1 MKAWNWKAL
10 AVAAA
15 VGAALAGAGGALA
28 QRETQSRPALTSQQ
42 AMFEYLLA
50 EVAMQRGDSAV
61 ALGAYLDLARRLRDP
76 AIARR
81 AVEAAIRSRAFD
93 PALDAAALLV
103 ELEPDGSLGR
113 EIMASLLAN
122 NGNLD
127 QAVETLDKLI
137 AKQPEKGFLLAQVNH
152 FLARYPDK
160 AQVLEAVKK
169 LASRYPGLPETHY
182 AMAVAALLAG
192 QEPLALQ
199 ESKEALA
206 ARPGWE
212 LAVIMQAQVVRKS
225 DPSAV
230 EPLYRD
236 FIAANPAAREVRM
249 QYARELATTKQYAAA
264 RDQFREVARLS
275 PEDAQVAYAIGLLAL
290 QIEDYAD
297 AEASFKRALELKY
310 KDENAIYLSLGQV
323 YESRKQVDEAIRWYA
338 RVDAGDEV
346 RAKLKI
352 ATLIAKQ
359 QGLAAGRDYLN
370 GVETRTTEDRISL
383 LQVDA
388 QLLREAREF
397 KQCYEL
403 LNTALEEFP
412 DSYEL
417 LYDRAMAAERLDRL
431 DVVESDLKRV
441 IAMKP
446 DYAHAYNALGYTLA
460 EKTDRLAEAMTLI
473 QQAVKL
479 SPDDPFILDSL
490 GWVYYR
496 MGKLDDSIRV
506 LQSAYTARSDPE
518 IAAHLGEALWARGS
532 RDEARKVWNAALN
545 EYPGHESLLAVMQKY
560 KP

>member
-15 VGAALAGAGGALA
+15 VGASLAGVGDALA
-28 QRETQSRPALTSQQ
+28 QRSQARPPLTSQQ

-50 EVAMQRGDSAV
+50 EVAMQRGDTEVAV
-61 ALGAYLDLARRLRDP
+61 GAYLDLARQLREAP
-76 AIARR
+76 IARR
-81 AVEAAIRSRAFD
+81 AVEAAIRARAFE
-93 PALDAAALLV
+93 PALEAAALLV

-113 EIMASLLAN
+113 EIVSSLLAN

-127 QAVETLDKLI
+127 QATETLDKLI
-137 AKQPEKGFLLAQVNH
+137 ARQPEKGLLIAQLNH

-160 AQVLEAVKK
+160 PGVLEAVKK
-169 LASRYPGLPETHY
+169 VVSRYPDLPESHY
-182 AMAVAALLAG
+182 AVAVAALIAG
-192 QEPLALQ
+192 QDELALW

-212 LAVIMQAQVVRKS
+212 LAEVLQAQVVRKG
-225 DPSAV
+225 DPAAV
-230 EPLYRD
+230 EALYRD
-236 FIAANPAAREVRM
+236 FLAANPASREVRM
-249 QYARELATTKQYAAA
+249 QYARELATTKQYGAA
-264 RDQFREVARLS
+264 REQFREVARLA
-275 PEDAQVAYAIGLLAL
+275 PDDAQVAYAVGLLSL
-290 QIEDYAD
+290 QIEDFAD

-310 KDENAIYLSLGQV
+310 KDENAVYLSLGQV
-323 YESRKQVDEAIRWYA
+323 YESRKLVDEAIKWYA
-338 RVDAGDEV
+338 KVEAGDEV

-359 QGLAAGRDYLN
+359 QGLAAGREYLN
-370 GVETRTTEDRISL
+370 GVETRTTEDRIAL
-383 LQVDA
+383 LQVEA
-388 QLLREAREF
+388 QLLREAHEF
-397 KQCYEL
+397 KEGYAL
-403 LNTALEEFP
+403 LDSALEEFP

-431 DVVESDLKRV
+431 DVVEADLKRV

-460 EKTDRLAEAMTLI
+460 EKTNRLAEAMTLI

-496 MGKLDDSIRV
+496 MGKLDDSV
-506 LQSAYTARSDPE
+506 KYLQNAYSVRSDPE

-532 RDEARKVWNAALN
+532 KEEARKVWRAALN
-545 EYPGHESLLAVMQKY
+545 EYPDHESLLAVMQKY